1 MELFKKTI
9 ALLLLMALAL
19 TMLPA
24 AGLGEKEEEESKS
37 AFETLRALMET
48 QFSPDIPIKEGEVFT
63 NIVIDDDVIAQRVAE
78 NPKKNKAS
86 SYNKTPDGIL
96 CQILFENRQ
105 SSKKKDV
112 KDKSGNPVQ
121 EFKII
126 NSAINDNYE
135 YEAVR
140 YNNLTT
146 EQMLYYAYIITSNYS
161 TIQDKL
167 PAGETFSIV
176 VKSGDNLL
184 LINDTETARVFADHI
199 ADAVAKLAEGGATAE

>member
-1 MELFKKTI
+1 MKLFKKAL
-9 ALLLLMALAL
+9 ALLLLMILAL
-19 TMLPA
+19 TLLPA
-24 AGLGEKEEEESKS
+24 AGLGEEEAEEESKS
-37 AFETLRALMET
+37 AFETLRELMET
-48 QFSPDIPIKEGEVFT
+48 QLSPDIPVREGEAFT
-63 NIVIDDDVIAQRVAE
+63 NVVVDDDIIAQRVAE

-146 EQMLYYAYIITSNYS
+146 EQMLYYAYIITANYS

-167 PAGETFSIV
+167 PAGETFSVV

-184 LINDTETARVFADHI
+184 LINDTETARAFADHV
-199 ADAVAKLAEGGATAE
+199 AETVAKLAEGGSDE